1 VVKTV
6 SYFRVSAVMV
16 TLASGLV
23 MKDSFLQANKKKIEI
38 RISAPGAVF
47 IPSKIIEETGI
58 SERHNK
64 E

>member
-1 VVKTV
+1 
-6 SYFRVSAVMV
+6 
-16 TLASGLV
+16 